1 MMFPIFI
8 PIKAKIIGIG
18 LIVISVY
25 FGFTGSDG
33 IAHFAHLGGGIMG
46 MILVKFG
53 ERTQIF
59 NIARKH
65 IRYGLPSQEGPQGQ
79 AQYPNPNYNY
89 DAPKQHS
96 VSWGSSI
103 NTNSTNTNTSNS
115 TNSNTN
121 SPPKSN
127 NIKEFNI
134 GGQKVTQE
142 VIDAI
147 IDKISQ
153 SGYASLTEQEK
164 FILTEVSKKM

>member
-1 MMFPIFI
+1 MFISTQLGPIVPAVGASGSLYGLFFGFIMINPDRKIMMFPIFI

-96 VSWGSSI
+96 VS
-103 NTNSTNTNTSNS
+103 
-115 TNSNTN
+115 
-121 SPPKSN
+121 
-127 NIKEFNI
+127 
-134 GGQKVTQE
+134 
-142 VIDAI
+142 
-147 IDKISQ
+147 
-153 SGYASLTEQEK
+153 
-164 FILTEVSKKM
+164 